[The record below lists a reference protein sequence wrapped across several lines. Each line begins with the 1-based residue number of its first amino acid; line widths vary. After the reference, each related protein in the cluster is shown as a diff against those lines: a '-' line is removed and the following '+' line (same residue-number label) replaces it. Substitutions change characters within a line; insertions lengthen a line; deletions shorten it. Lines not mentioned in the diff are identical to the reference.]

1 MSDPAGSLAGE
12 HEALMQFLY
21 LAPVGLVQADP
32 DGEIAMIN
40 PVSAQLLMPLS
51 RDGGLGNLFTAL
63 QDVAPELR
71 TLAAQFTAPSGVIC
85 DGRHVHLHGGGG
97 TGPQILALSLVKL
110 DGSRLM
116 AVLSDITLQVQR
128 ERQLRTSDTW
138 LNTLLAGSSDYA
150 LASLDEQGR
159 IERWHD
165 SIGRVTGHTQ
175 GVVGQPFTLLL
186 PADAAGHGEARLRE
200 ADSTGWSSAEG
211 PCRRADGSTFPGSS
225 IVAPL
230 PPGEDSGD
238 GAGAYCLVL
247 RDLSAC
253 RESATAAHVAL
264 LTDPLTGVGNRRAF
278 FEAARLELG
287 RQGQASHPAA
297 IVLLVADHCAEVAQ
311 RYGAA
316 AGDAVL
322 CALAQALRTAF
333 RHVDVVAR
341 IQGDRF
347 AVLLPDTDAATAGQV
362 AERLRATVQQEAVEV
377 DGRTMRYTVSAG
389 VTALDGRAGGI
400 EQVVAR
406 AEAALEYAIAQ
417 GRNRVVMGGNSGEN
431 PERVAGGDADGR

>member
-1 MSDPAGSLAGE
+1 
-12 HEALMQFLY
+12 MQFLY
-21 LAPVGLVQADP
+21 LAPVGLVQADA

-71 TLAAQFTAPSGVIC
+71 TLVAQFTAPSGVIC
-85 DGRHVHLHGGGG
+85 DGRHIHLHGGGG

-165 SIGRVTGHTQ
+165 SIGRVTGHTPA
-175 GVVGQPFTLLL
+175 VVGQPFTLLL
-186 PADAAGHGEARLRE
+186 ATDAAGHAEARLRE

-211 PCRRADGSTFPGSS
+211 PCRRADGSSFPGSS

-230 PPGEDSGD
+230 PAGEDSG
-238 GAGAYCLVL
+238 GEGAYCLVL

-278 FEAARLELG
+278 FEAAQLELG
-287 RQGQASHPAA
+287 RQGHHSHPAA

-322 CALAQALRTAF
+322 CALAQALRAAF

-341 IQGDRF
+341 MQGDRF
-347 AVLLPDTDAATAGQV
+347 AVLLPDTDAGIAVQV

-389 VTALDGRAGGI
+389 VAALDGRAGGI
-400 EQVVAR
+400 ERLVAR
-406 AEAALEYAIAQ
+406 AEAALDDAIAQ
-417 GRNRVVMGGNSGEN
+417 GRNRVVMRGAAA
-431 PERVAGGDADGR
+431 PEAGGDADGG